1 MLKTLRTC
9 SMASLALVASS
20 VALAEDAP
28 AGAAPVDAAQ
38 PPAEAAPAASAEAA
52 APAPASTDA
61 AAPAPA
67 AAPAAAVVPA
77 PVATPAPAP
86 ADKAREALATQ
97 EGDVT
102 TEAQLKEVFQSAE
115 KQYSLL
121 KSGEFALNY
130 SFDYGYYRND
140 RVDIAFSDSGNIS
153 RFMIEQDAQ
162 HSFSN
167 SFSVDYGIWNNLT
180 INARLPL
187 VIKYDS
193 AKDVKGAAL
202 GDVSFGLR
210 WQPFPIQRG
219 APSTTLFTTF
229 STATGDSPY
238 KINANTDLSSGKG
251 YYATS
256 FGASTSKVI
265 DPAVVYGSI
274 SYTMGFDVTDL
285 DQARGNRSLQEVH
298 PGDSVGFSFGMA
310 YSLSY
315 DLSVSVSYSQSY
327 AFQTEYLF
335 NNGDFVGSEDS
346 TSASL
351 NASVGIRMSPQRIV
365 NVGFGFG
372 LTEEASDVSL
382 GISLPIDIAGL
393 KK

>member
-9 SMASLALVASS
+9 SMASLALLASS

-28 AGAAPVDAAQ
+28 GTAGQPAGEEAPAASTDTTSTEATSTEATST
-38 PPAEAAPAASAEAA
+38 EAAPA
-52 APAPASTDA
+52 TT

-67 AAPAAAVVPA
+67 AAPA
-77 PVATPAPAP
+77 PVAPAPAP

-180 INARLPL
+180 INTRLPL

-219 APSTTLFTTF
+219 APSTTLFATF

-238 KINANTDLSSGKG
+238 KINPNTDLSSGKG
-251 YYATS
+251 YYASS

-265 DPAVVYGSI
+265 DPAVVYGSL

-285 DQARGNRSLQEVH
+285 DQARGNRVLTEVH
-298 PGDSVGFSFGMA
+298 PGDSIGFSFGMA

-335 NNGDFVGSEDS
+335 SNGDFVGSEDS